1 MNFFQ
6 RNSKFVPAVLL
17 TLLVMPVW
25 PQTGNLERGEEI
37 KRALQRGD
45 YHNAAALADSAIA
58 HFEDFMPAQLAEIHT
73 LRALLASQRNET
85 AAVDAHFRA
94 ALQLARDFRL
104 DPIFFSPALQNRF
117 EQIRSQMPTTETP
130 VRVETRYVMVP
141 DQRVAAAW
149 RSLVLPGWG
158 QRFKGQKIKG
168 NIFLI
173 SAATLAGATAATQLL
188 RAHAKEEYLKAEAG
202 EVEARYRTFNRYHL
216 LRNNLA
222 LGLGIV
228 WGASALEALI
238 VRATPQE
245 NRIGIETRVLISPTF
260 ASFSVNFPIN

>member
-1 MNFFQ
+1 MNFFEKHYQ
-6 RNSKFVPAVLL
+6 FVPALL
-17 TLLVMPVW
+17 LWLSVMPVW
-25 PQTGNLERGEEI
+25 PQTGNLERAEEI

-45 YHNAAALADSAIA
+45 YRGAAALADSAIA
-58 HFEDFMPAQLAEIHT
+58 HFENFAPAQLAEIHA

-85 AAVDAHFRA
+85 AAIDAHFRA
-94 ALQLARDFRL
+94 ALQLARDHRL

-117 EQIRSQMPTTETP
+117 EQIRSQMPTTEAP
-130 VRVETRYVMVP
+130 VRVETRYVMLPDRRVP
-141 DQRVAAAW
+141 AAW

-158 QRFKGQKIKG
+158 QRYKNQKTKG

-173 SAATLAGATAATQLL
+173 SAATLAGATLTVQLL
-188 RAHAKEEYLKAEAG
+188 RAHAEDEYLKADAG

-222 LGLGIV
+222 FGLGIV

-238 VRATPQE
+238 FRATPQE
-245 NRIGIETRVLISPTF
+245 DHVGIETRVLISPTF

>member
-1 MNFFQ
+1 MIFFE
-6 RNSKFVPAVLL
+6 RNYKFVSAVML
-17 TLLVMPVW
+17 TLLVMPAW

-45 YHNAAALADSAIA
+45 YHSAAALADSAIA
-58 HFEDFMPAQLAEIHT
+58 HFENFAPAQLAEIHT
-73 LRALLASQRNET
+73 LRALLASQRNEA

-117 EQIRSQMPTTETP
+117 EQIRSQMPKAETP

-158 QRFKGQKIKG
+158 QRFKGQKTKG

-173 SAATLAGATAATQLL
+173 SAATLAGATVAIQLL
-188 RAHAKEEYLKAEAG
+188 RAHAEDEYLKAEAG
-202 EVEARYRTFNRYHL
+202 EVEARYRTLNRYHL

-245 NRIGIETRVLISPTF
+245 DRIGIETRVLISPTF
-260 ASFSVNFPIN
+260 ASLSINFPLK